1 MNGAYLQTSFYHK
14 EPNKKK
20 RLEDHPFVSE
30 NPDSR
35 CNKCYFKETGKNPM
49 SNGKMREAKKDLVKR
64 VKDVKYFLNKRT
76 FIIRP
81 IHSSQQLQKEERKVE
96 AQDKE
101 LSHRKKVVYQDPS
114 D

>member
-1 MNGAYLQTSFYHK
+1 MNGAYLQTSYYHK

-64 VKDVKYFLNKRT
+64 VKDVKYFLNK
-76 FIIRP
+76 
-81 IHSSQQLQKEERKVE
+81 
-96 AQDKE
+96 
-101 LSHRKKVVYQDPS
+101 
-114 D
+114 

>member
-1 MNGAYLQTSFYHK
+1 MNGAYLQTSYYHK

-35 CNKCYFKETGKNPM
+35 CNKCYFKETGKNLI

-64 VKDVKYFLNKRT
+64 VKDVKHFLNKRT

-81 IHSSQQLQKEERKVE
+81 IHSSQQLSE
-96 AQDKE
+96 
-101 LSHRKKVVYQDPS
+101 
-114 D
+114 